1 MRGRFTSTPHF
12 LSFVTMQKG
21 TLFLNKRGYL
31 GLQVPN
37 SLAMGVFFS
46 LAEPGLILP
55 KYGEDRFNAFLSV
68 MLPEEV
74 QTVGAD
80 NINERGKQFE
90 FEIGPV
96 DKFHPQG
103 SDSKY
108 AEYYFIQCS
117 STELAKL
124 RRTYGL
130 ESQPPGGFMI
140 VCGVR
145 PYNVYRN
152 NGVSKLR
159 EVVRQN

>member
-1 MRGRFTSTPHF
+1 M
-12 LSFVTMQKG
+12 LKG
-21 TLFLNKRGYL
+21 SLILNKRGYL

-37 SLAMGVFFS
+37 SLATGVFFS
-46 LAEPGLILP
+46 LSEPGLILP
-55 KYGEDRFNAFLSV
+55 RYGEDRFNAFLTV
-68 MLPEEV
+68 MTPEEV
-74 QTVGAD
+74 SEIGAN

-90 FEIGPV
+90 FDITGV
-96 DKFHPQG
+96 DKFHPPG

-108 AEYYFIQCS
+108 AEYYFIDCS
-117 STELAKL
+117 STELSKL

-130 ESQPPGGFMI
+130 ESQPTMGFII

-159 EVVRQN
+159 DIVQFR

>member
-1 MRGRFTSTPHF
+1 
-12 LSFVTMQKG
+12 
-21 TLFLNKRGYL
+21 
-31 GLQVPN
+31 
-37 SLAMGVFFS
+37 
-46 LAEPGLILP
+46 LILP
-55 KYGEDRFNAFLSV
+55 KYGEDRFNAFLTV

-74 QTVGAD
+74 EQVGAD

-90 FEIGPV
+90 FDIGKL

-103 SDSKY
+103 ADSKY
-108 AEYYFIQCS
+108 AEYYYIECS
-117 STELAKL
+117 SPDLAKL

-159 EVVRQN
+159 EIVRQN